1 MALWPQT
8 YDRLDK
14 NKQFGFHF
22 SQPAIC
28 TSCEM
33 TSHPLTEPG
42 EPLGLQPHKV
52 MEPHSFL
59 RSERDHAPR
68 ARSNHRK
75 VRSGAQL
82 LCGGGGGRQ
91 NSPRKRARASTAH
104 TGSKKPFYIFCEGKT
119 NCVRAVEEKNAEKA
133 SPRNKLVILNKSTRG
148 RK

>member
-8 YDRLDK
+8 YDHLDK
-14 NKQFGFHF
+14 NKQLGFHF

-68 ARSNHRK
+68 ARSNHRE

-82 LCGGGGGRQ
+82 LCGGGGGGRQ
-91 NSPRKRARASTAH
+91 NSPRKRARASSAH
-104 TGSKKPFYIFCEGKT
+104 TGSKKHFIYFAEEKPT
-119 NCVRAVEEKNAEKA
+119 MCVRGGRAK
-133 SPRNKLVILNKSTRG
+133 RRKSVPS
-148 RK
+148 K